1 MTQTA
6 TQIRT
11 KLNQFLCD
19 IWETTSLPDFGMPSY
34 QMIYEKILNPK
45 DDDDLATLRGKLYL
59 LAMATDNLPDLD
71 EKIAQNIHYYAEQV
85 DYDEHRPSDDPITI
99 DDLPF

>member
-34 QMIYEKILNPK
+34 QMIYQKILNPK

-59 LAMATDNLPDLD
+59 LAMAIDHLPDLD
-71 EKIAQNIHYYAEQV
+71 ADLADNIQGYAEQV
-85 DYDEHRPSDDPITI
+85 DYDEHRPSNDPITI